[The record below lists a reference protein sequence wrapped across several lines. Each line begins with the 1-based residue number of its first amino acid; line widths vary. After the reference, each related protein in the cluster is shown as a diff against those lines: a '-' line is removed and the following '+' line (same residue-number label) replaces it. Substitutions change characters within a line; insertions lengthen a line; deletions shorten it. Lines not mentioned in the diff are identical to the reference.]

1 MTKTNTSYVAEIILV
16 MKPKSSPAP
25 LIRIGGNGDG
35 AYLIPNDLEGIAACF
50 SPGVNNFKNF
60 EDELT
65 DVYGI
70 KCHMCDYSSDVQK
83 LKTPLVEGMQTFKKK
98 WLDIDSGD
106 DSISLEEWVLE
117 LSPNENEDLILQM
130 DIEGAEFRN
139 ILHCPDDTL
148 RRFRIIVIEIHG
160 LGVAKEPTEFEKQLG
175 PLLRKLDKLFT
186 CVHAHPNNCGGDF
199 VLPGSGLNLPYTHE
213 LTFLR
218 KDRFKQKGKS
228 YPSLIPHPLDI
239 KSNVWR
245 NPPLF
250 LNEKWCENG
259 VRKSASTI
267 KMLEDKL
274 DYYVRAFQEHKN
286 ETAATVLT
294 IHQLSQQILA
304 RFYSETSL
312 KIDDGSAADIADG
325 KHFYLSSN
333 LGKFPK
339 EGFVKSKSPFFF
351 HTGFGVNQY
360 ITVDLGEEYELF
372 SLVVGNRIDGC
383 RERARCLF
391 YVAHQTKEPNLRFG
405 LPLSIDKTFY
415 ERKASK
421 CETPLLNARARYL
434 TIFSPEKTAL
444 HFESIRIHGR
454 PC

>member
-1 MTKTNTSYVAEIILV
+1 MLKTNTSYVAETILV
-16 MKPKSSPAP
+16 MKPQSSPVP

-35 AYLIPNDLEGIAACF
+35 AYLIPNDFEGITACF

-60 EDELT
+60 EDELA

-70 KCHMCDYSSDVQK
+70 KCHMCDYSSDVHK
-83 LKTPLVEGMQTFKKK
+83 LRTPLIEGMQTFKKK
-98 WLDIDSGD
+98 WLDIDGGD
-106 DSISLEEWVLE
+106 DSITLEEWVRE
-117 LSPNENEDLILQM
+117 LAPNENEDLILQM

-139 ILHCPDDTL
+139 ILNCPDDIL
-148 RRFRIIVIEIHG
+148 RRFRIIVIEIHR
-160 LGVAKEPTEFEKQLG
+160 LGVAKDPTEFEKQHG
-175 PLLRKLDKLFT
+175 PLLRKLDKVFT

-199 VLPGSGLNLPYTHE
+199 VLPELELNIPYVHE

-218 KDRFKQKGKS
+218 RDRFKQEGKS
-228 YPSLIPHPLDI
+228 YPPLIPHPLDI
-239 KSNVWR
+239 KSNVKTK
-245 NPPLF
+245 PPIF

-259 VRKSASTI
+259 ARTSASTI

-274 DYYVRAFQEHKN
+274 DYYVRALQKN
-286 ETAATVLT
+286 KADAATTIVT
-294 IHQLSQQILA
+294 IHRLSQQILA
-304 RFYSETSL
+304 RFYSESPLNTEN
-312 KIDDGSAADIADG
+312 GSTADIADG

-333 LGKFPK
+333 LGNFPK
-339 EGFVKSKSPFFF
+339 EGFVKSDSPFFF

-360 ITVDLGEEYELF
+360 ITVDLGGEYELV

-391 YVAHQTKEPNLRFG
+391 YVAHQTKEPDLGVG
-405 LPLSIDKTFY
+405 LPLSIDKAFY
-415 ERKASK
+415 EMKASK

-434 TIFSPEKTAL
+434 TIFSPERTAL
-444 HFESIRIHGR
+444 HFESIRIYGK